1 MLIRNLFRIKNK
13 FILFFLLATF
23 YFHKSNCV
31 IAKETTNIGP
41 KLLMDEGNFNDDII
55 KIEGSSIFNHKD
67 SKIKKMDDAVC
78 VAKHAFTWN
87 KLQSYNNCYYSQINF
102 DQFCDLT
109 RNRFMSEDN
118 KIIEENDCKIEKEDI
133 HLEHKANLTN
143 GPCTQYKNFNLENSK
158 GDVTFDRTIQSN
170 SFVNNHNTGIEN
182 EIVPKKSN
190 ERGEGDSNATNN
202 EKKELQIAPF
212 DEWTKEKLKMNVESN
227 YKVNNVGSENTSI
240 VSSTKP
246 GNINKQ
252 LPPVTTKRNYA
263 SKECGAKVLLSNDE
277 AEFKSAILND
287 KERDVYMRNPCE
299 KAQQKF
305 SVIELCE
312 TIVPTGIELANFEL
326 FSSGPKEFKVFV
338 SERFPTTEWHQIG
351 EFEMINNREIQKFD
365 LIKTG
370 LYVKYAKIE
379 LTSHWGK
386 EHYCTLS
393 MVRVFGISMVEEYE
407 AEASVINN
415 MPIPPVS
422 VVNSNNNQTVDNNNQ
437 QSKEIVDKEINKSS
451 NDDGSVKTLV
461 DKVVNAVGSK
471 IGSILN
477 TVMKNG
483 QIEERLIKLESLTL
497 EEQCTKCLVEHEPIY
512 SYELCHF
519 YNYVIRVISRRNI
532 VKNTNK
538 NKVISSRPLPLTS
551 VKKYR
556 EHEKYVR
563 MRRRQKRK
571 LIFQKYLIE
580 KIKKEEEVSSIEKK
594 IIFQNGGDHS
604 LPAANMNYKESVFLK
619 LNKRLSN
626 LELNISLTSEYLSEL
641 SKRYV
646 SQTSDNMKMHENTVK
661 KSEDL
666 IKKLMGNFKIEI
678 DQQINLMKGEI
689 LAFKKNIKNYQKM
702 DFFDNSLSVTKPPEI
717 INDDCP
723 STRHLLNNSNDK
735 IWSTEQV
742 LLVVVGTQ
750 FITIICIF
758 LLQWIFSWLYSKKEQ
773 STNEEEIDKLRN
785 EIEML
790 KNIVLEENDQ
800 EGKEIVEV
808 TGESPPIIIKKKKKK
823 KKKTIII
830 DNDWDSA
837 LDNPSHPSETPTPSE
852 LSIET
857 DRIPLTL
864 CNENVPFQQKHNL
877 LLTADGFQIH
887 SNKKNLKK
895 INASLIINP

>member
-1 MLIRNLFRIKNK
+1 M
-13 FILFFLLATF
+13 
-23 YFHKSNCV
+23 S
-31 IAKETTNIGP
+31 
-41 KLLMDEGNFNDDII
+41 DGNFKANII
-55 KIEGSSIFNHKD
+55 KIGENSIFFNRCN
-67 SKIKKMDDAVC
+67 KIKKLQEDVC
-78 VAKHAFTWN
+78 VAEHAFNWS
-87 KLQSYNNCYYSQINF
+87 KFQSNSDCYNSQLRF
-102 DQFCDLT
+102 DEFCELPN
-109 RNRFMSEDN
+109 NRFMSNTKKSINTNSCEMKDEDKHLN
-118 KIIEENDCKIEKEDI
+118 HKI
-133 HLEHKANLTN
+133 NLTD
-143 GPCTQYKNFNLENSK
+143 GPCSQYKEFNIKNNKSDNIFEE
-158 GDVTFDRTIQSN
+158 TIQSN
-170 SFVNNHNTGIEN
+170 SFVDNHNTGIEK
-182 EIVPKKSN
+182 EIISKTSDESSVGN
-190 ERGEGDSNATNN
+190 FEGDSN
-202 EKKELQIAPF
+202 EKKEPQIAPF
-212 DEWTKEKLKMNVESN
+212 DEWTKEKLKMNIESN
-227 YKVNNVGSENTSI
+227 NKVNSVSTENISI
-240 VSSTKP
+240 VSSTKQ
-246 GNINKQ
+246 GTVNKQ
-252 LPPVTTKRNYA
+252 LSSVTTKRNYA

-287 KERDVYMRNPCE
+287 KERDIYMRNPCE

-351 EFEMINNREIQKFD
+351 EFEMMNSREIQKFD

-407 AEASVINN
+407 AEASVINI
-415 MPIPPVS
+415 PILPVS
-422 VVNSNNNQTVDNNNQ
+422 VVNSATNQTLDTSIS
-437 QSKEIVDKEINKSS
+437 QSKELVSKEINKSS

-471 IGSILN
+471 IESILN

-483 QIEERLIKLESLTL
+483 KTKENSIKLESLTL
-497 EEQCTKCLVEHEPIY
+497 EEQCTKCLVDHDLVY
-512 SYELCHF
+512 SHELCHF
-519 YNYVIRVISRRNI
+519 YNYVIRIISRRNI
-532 VKNTNK
+532 IKNTNK
-538 NKVISSRPLPLTS
+538 NKTVTPRSPPPSLTS
-551 VKKYR
+551 IKKYR
-556 EHEKYVR
+556 EHDKYVKTKKR
-563 MRRRQKRK
+563 QRRR
-571 LIFQKYLIE
+571 LLFQKYLNE

-646 SQTSDNMKMHENTVK
+646 SQTSDNMKMHESTIK
-661 KSEDL
+661 KSEEL
-666 IKKLMGNFKIEI
+666 IKRLMNDFKFEIE
-678 DQQINLMKGEI
+678 QQINLMKGEI
-689 LAFKKNIKNYQKM
+689 LSFKKNNRNYQKM
-702 DFFDNSLSVTKPPEI
+702 GFFDSSLSVTKPPEI
-717 INDDCP
+717 VNGDCP
-723 STRHLLNNSNDK
+723 SGRHLLNNGNDK
-735 IWSTEQV
+735 IWTTEQV
-742 LLVVVGTQ
+742 LFVVVGTQ
-750 FITIICIF
+750 FITIVCIF
-758 LLQWIFSWLYSKKEQ
+758 LLQWLFSWLYSKKEE
-773 STNEEEIDKLRN
+773 SKKEKEIEKIRN

-790 KNIVLEENDQ
+790 KNIVLEESDQ
-800 EGKEIVEV
+800 EEKEVVEV
-808 TGESPPIIIKKKKKK
+808 IDDSQPITVKKKKRR

-837 LDNPSHPSETPTPSE
+837 LDNPSLPSETPTPSE

-864 CNENVPFQQKHNL
+864 CNGNVPFQKKHNL

-887 SNKKNLKK
+887 SNKKNSKLKK
-895 INASLIINP
+895 INSSLIINA